1 MERELAYELIAL
13 IDNPIVANYKSS
25 GFRIP
30 LEGEHLIEKL
40 GKGYPP
46 YIKEIP
52 GKPHIL
58 RTYLENAINASY
70 TFITTGVKHN
80 EISKWKEMK
89 NTVETNIKTIERK
102 ILENP
107 DDTKLNNELD
117 DSNKNLD
124 FLEDKLKHME
134 PETVTVEVNLHLFNS
149 AKKFI
154 NIITKRDDEK
164 LASSIYNMVKRI
176 KENNNYEN
184 NNDYKRD
191 DYKRDDYKRDDCR
204 RDNYRSD
211 IYKREQISE
220 PNTYIPPH
228 LKNKINGNNY
238 GDRRLYDNNRN
249 PYDGERRPYNGER
262 KPYDGER
269 RPYNGDRKPY
279 DGDRKPY
286 DGDRRSYI
294 GERKPYDGDRRS
306 YIGERKPYDGERRPY
321 NGDRKPYDG
330 ERRSYIGERKPYDRE
345 RRPYNKD
352 KIDDKQDNSLKQKQ
366 EIENLKID
374 DNIMFPEIKHIEK
387 QVTINKTVW
396 GKPLS
401 KDILIAP
408 PLEINKNITK
418 HNDKDTNKIEY
429 ISSGGYL
436 EQIEKEKEKEE
447 ENKKNIQKE
456 SIEES
461 WSCN

>member
-13 IDNPIVANYKSS
+13 IDNPIVVNYKSA
-25 GFRIP
+25 GFKIP

-70 TFITTGVKHN
+70 TFIITGVKHN

-107 DDTKLNNELD
+107 NDTKLNNELED
-117 DSNKNLD
+117 GKKNLD
-124 FLEDKLKHME
+124 FLENKLKHME
-134 PETVTVEVNLHLFNS
+134 PENVTIEVNLQLFNS

-176 KENNNYEN
+176 KENNSYEY
-184 NNDYKRD
+184 NNDN
-191 DYKRDDYKRDDCR
+191 R
-204 RDNYRSD
+204 RDNYRRDDNRRNNYNSD
-211 IYKREQISE
+211 TYKREQNSE

-228 LKNKINGNNY
+228 LKNKINGNKY
-238 GDRRLYDNNRN
+238 GDRR
-249 PYDGERRPYNGER
+249 PYNGDRRPYNGER

-269 RPYNGDRKPY
+269 RPYNGERRQY
-279 DGDRKPY
+279 DD
-286 DGDRRSYI
+286 
-294 GERKPYDGDRRS
+294 ERKT
-306 YIGERKPYDGERRPY
+306 
-321 NGDRKPYDG
+321 
-330 ERRSYIGERKPYDRE
+330 
-345 RRPYNKD
+345 YNKYR
-352 KIDDKQDNSLKQKQ
+352 IDNNQDNIDNNLRQKQ
-366 EIENLKID
+366 EIDNLKID
-374 DNIMFPEIKHIEK
+374 DNMMFPEIKHIEK
-387 QVTINKTVW
+387 PIAINKTVW

-401 KDILIAP
+401 KDILTA
-408 PLEINKNITK
+408 PLEINKYIIK
-418 HNDKDTNKIEY
+418 HNEKDTPKIEY
-429 ISSGGYL
+429 ITSGGYL
-436 EQIEKEKEKEE
+436 EQIEKDKEE
-447 ENKKNIQKE
+447 ENKKNIPKE
-456 SIEES
+456 SIDES
-461 WSCN
+461 WSCS